1 MAPVTKESFN
11 SSQPNDDAM
20 AGGKAHAAAAEIAV
34 TVNGARTI
42 AGTDK
47 REPFSENTSTVLVFP
62 KGAVIRLASAVAAG
76 QLLFLTN
83 EKTKK
88 EVVCQVVKSKNA
100 NLGGYVELEFT
111 EPAAGFWDMR
121 FPGSLTPAPSENAAK
136 PSAAA
141 RVAPRKPPEERAV
154 EARGTAPAL
163 PALATAKPAEI
174 RLASG
179 CEAKDCQPADPLPAQ
194 PKTRTPGIPTLSEFL
209 TQGAGGPTLKTA
221 EKAKA
226 EISNAK
232 PEATSEVQQMGT
244 ALQAQSSAKFF
255 TAPSLRQDAAQ
266 PWAPP
271 INAALP
277 ASQPDQRESLSA
289 LLIKPPAKE
298 NPAPGASS
306 FDFGA
311 DEVKIPAWLE
321 PLARNSVS
329 VTPTHEAKPHE
340 SAGLAAKLLETDS
353 RPARRA
359 EVVTSDAES
368 REVAG
373 PEASPVESSEE
384 NVETR
389 AAEFALS
396 SQGPTPNFGSSL
408 ALDRNPNGG
417 ETAKGSSKALMF
429 GLLAAVLLLAA
440 LAGWYWYSNQP
451 KEVSANSSG
460 PLQAE
465 FSSPATTAS
474 TSGSIEPTPFNAVS
488 GSDASR
494 SATNPP
500 SARSDGK
507 GIVATSGGYSKLSIP
522 TPNIEE
528 LPQPSAEAAKKPSIG
543 KVHLAAPVVNR
554 RSSASDSASESLPA
568 IEGNAAAG
576 MDTGNLKLLVDK
588 GNQPA
593 APSAPAPAGS
603 DLKQARLL
611 SSAAPIYPQLARSQR
626 VAGDVKIDALI
637 DVNGRVTATKVVS
650 GPALLHQSAI
660 DAVRQWKYQPATLN
674 GKPMAMHLT
683 ITVQFKLQ

>member
-1 MAPVTKESFN
+1 MAPVTNESSN
-11 SSQPNDDAM
+11 ASQLNGDAL
-20 AGGKAHAAAAEIAV
+20 AGGKAQAAAAEIAV

-47 REPFSENTSTVLVFP
+47 REPFSENTSTVLVFS

-111 EPAAGFWDMR
+111 EPAASFWGMR
-121 FPGSLTPAPSENAAK
+121 FPGSLTSAPPENAAK

-141 RVAPRKPPEERAV
+141 AVAPMKPLEEKSV
-154 EARGTAPAL
+154 EARKTAPDA
-163 PALATAKPAEI
+163 AQPAENQS
-174 RLASG
+174 ASG
-179 CEAKDCQPADPLPAQ
+179 CQAKDSQPVGPLPAQ
-194 PKTRTPGIPTLSEFL
+194 QKTGAPGIPTLSEFL
-209 TQGAGGPTLKTA
+209 TQGAGGPTLKTT

-226 EISNAK
+226 EIRSAK
-232 PEATSEVQQMGT
+232 TEATAQVQQIGT
-244 ALQAQSSAKFF
+244 ELQAQLTARLF
-255 TAPSLRQDAAQ
+255 TAPSLKPDAAQ
-266 PWAPP
+266 PSAPP
-271 INAALP
+271 VNSREGALP
-277 ASQPDQRESLSA
+277 ARQPDQRESLSA

-306 FDFGA
+306 FDFGG
-311 DEVKIPAWLE
+311 DEVRIPAWLE
-321 PLARNSVS
+321 PLARNSGS
-329 VTPTHEAKPHE
+329 VTPMHETKAHD
-340 SAGLAAKLLETDS
+340 SAGLTAKFLESDS
-353 RPARRA
+353 HPARRV
-359 EVVTSDAES
+359 EVVTSDVES
-368 REVAG
+368 KEVAA
-373 PEASPVESSEE
+373 PDASPVESSEE

-389 AAEFALS
+389 AAEFTLS

-408 ALDRNPNGG
+408 ALDRNSDGR
-417 ETAKGSSKALMF
+417 ETAKGSSKALIF

-451 KEVSANSSG
+451 KEVSANSG
-460 PLQAE
+460 APEKTEPL
-465 FSSPATTAS
+465 SPATTSS
-474 TSGSIEPTPFNAVS
+474 TSGSIDPTPFNAIS

-494 SATNPP
+494 SATNLPG
-500 SARSDGK
+500 ARSDGK
-507 GIVATSGGYSKLSIP
+507 GMVATSSGYSRPVIP

-528 LPQPSAEAAKKPSIG
+528 LPHRSAEAAKKPSIG

-554 RSSASDSASESLPA
+554 SSASDSGSESLPA
-568 IEGNAAAG
+568 IEGNAAVG
-576 MDTGNLKLLVDK
+576 MDAGNLKLLVGK
-588 GNQPA
+588 SNQPA
-593 APSAPAPAGS
+593 APPAPPAPVPAGG

-611 SSAAPIYPQLARSQR
+611 SSVAPIYPQLARNQR
-626 VAGDVKIDALI
+626 VSGDVRIDALI

-650 GPALLHQSAI
+650 GPALLYQSAI

-683 ITVQFKLQ
+683 ITVQFKM